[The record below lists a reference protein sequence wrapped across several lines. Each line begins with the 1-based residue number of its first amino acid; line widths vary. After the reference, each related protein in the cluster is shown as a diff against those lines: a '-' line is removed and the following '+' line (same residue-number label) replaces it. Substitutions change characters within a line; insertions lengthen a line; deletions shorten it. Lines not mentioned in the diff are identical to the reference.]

1 MGQLS
6 HREDVPFPIFDADN
20 HLYEPPEAL
29 TKFLPKEYKDFVQYV
44 QINGRTKIAIRGH
57 ISNYIPNPTF
67 EVVAR
72 PGAWEEYFKYGNPE
86 GKTKRELFGEP
97 MRAIPAFFEPGPR
110 LEKMNEL
117 GLDRTLMFP
126 TLASLLEERL
136 RDDPVAIHVLIHALN
151 QWLDEVWG
159 FNYQNRIFTT
169 PVITLP
175 IVEKAIE
182 ELEWAVKR
190 GARCI
195 LVRPA
200 PVPGFRGPRSFAL
213 PEFDPFWERVVEHDL
228 LVGMHST
235 RQRLLPVHLRVGRC
249 RTGDAAVPNQCDGHP
264 QRVAADPGRGG
275 VVGDSRRAVPPSQ
288 AEGRDRRGRFEVD
301 DPVAGRLGRGLPE
314 GPGSFPERPSR
325 NGQEPNPRQPVL
337 RGRHRRSGQPR
348 RCEPGAVRLG
358 LAAPGRAGGADV
370 LRQRAVAP
378 VRRGSGKDHGRQP
391 RSARH
396 GVTLTQPWRTIPEMV
411 LSAADR
417 FGDAEAVVDG
427 PLRLTFT
434 ELVGRIRCA
443 AGAFADL
450 GIDQGDRVAIWAPN
464 SAEWIIAAFGLLTA
478 GGVLVPVNTR
488 FKTDEAGDIIVRSGA
503 KAVLVQ
509 KGFLDQ
515 DYTVPAG
522 IPVIDLRS
530 DFLSAGSP
538 FERAMSGSDISD
550 IIFTSGTTGRPK
562 GAMMNHQQTLR
573 MYEEWA
579 TLADLREGDRY
590 LQINPYFHTFGLKAG
605 LITSFLRGATILP
618 VAVFDVDTVVDLIER
633 ERITMLPGPPTL
645 YHSLLTVGDK
655 SKLSTLRAGV
665 TGAADIPVELVRR
678 IHGELP
684 FQTLM
689 TGYGL
694 TEAGNVTLS
703 LPGDSFEDVATT
715 AGVPCDGVEVRI
727 ADDGEV
733 LVRGYGVM
741 QGYLDDPDATAQ
753 TIDGDGWLHTGDLGN
768 FTEAGRLRIVGR
780 KKDMFIVGGF
790 NAYPAEIEGFL
801 LSHPAV
807 AQAAVVGV
815 PDERLGQVGKAFI
828 VRTGPI
834 DADEL
839 IGWCRDR
846 MAGFKVPRSV
856 QFLDAL
862 PLNATGK
869 VVKNLLR

>member
-1 MGQLS
+1 MQGAK
-6 HREDVPFPIFDADN
+6 RPEE
-20 HLYEPPEAL
+20 EPA
-29 TKFLPKEYKDFVQYV
+29 
-44 QINGRTKIAIRGH
+44 N
-57 ISNYIPNPTF
+57 
-67 EVVAR
+67 
-72 PGAWEEYFKYGNPE
+72 
-86 GKTKRELFGEP
+86 
-97 MRAIPAFFEPGPR
+97 
-110 LEKMNEL
+110 
-117 GLDRTLMFP
+117 
-126 TLASLLEERL
+126 
-136 RDDPVAIHVLIHALN
+136 
-151 QWLDEVWG
+151 
-159 FNYQNRIFTT
+159 
-169 PVITLP
+169 
-175 IVEKAIE
+175 
-182 ELEWAVKR
+182 
-190 GARCI
+190 
-195 LVRPA
+195 
-200 PVPGFRGPRSFAL
+200 
-213 PEFDPFWERVVEHDL
+213 
-228 LVGMHST
+228 
-235 RQRLLPVHLRVGRC
+235 
-249 RTGDAAVPNQCDGHP
+249 
-264 QRVAADPGRGG
+264 
-275 VVGDSRRAVPPSQ
+275 
-288 AEGRDRRGRFEVD
+288 
-301 DPVAGRLGRGLPE
+301 
-314 GPGSFPERPSR
+314 
-325 NGQEPNPRQPVL
+325 
-337 RGRHRRSGQPR
+337 
-348 RCEPGAVRLG
+348 
-358 LAAPGRAGGADV
+358 
-370 LRQRAVAP
+370 
-378 VRRGSGKDHGRQP
+378 
-391 RSARH
+391 
-396 GVTLTQPWRTIPEMV
+396 QPWETIPEMV

-434 ELVGRIRCA
+434 ELVERIRCA
-443 AGAFADL
+443 AGAFAGL
-450 GIDQGDRVAIWAPN
+450 GVGKGERVALWAPN

-488 FKTDEAGDIIVRSGA
+488 FKTEEAGDIIARAGV

-509 KGFLDQ
+509 KGFLGQ
-515 DYTVPAG
+515 DFTAPAG
-522 IPVIDLRS
+522 TPVIDLKS
-530 DFLSAGSP
+530 DFLSSGSP
-538 FERAMSGSDISD
+538 FERAVSGTDIAD

-579 TLADLREGDRY
+579 TLADLRESDRY

-605 LITSFLRGATILP
+605 LITSFLRGATMVP

-655 SKLSTLRAGV
+655 SRLSTLRAGV

-741 QGYLDDPDATAQ
+741 QGYLDDPAATAQ
-753 TIDGDGWLHTGDLGN
+753 AIDPDGWLHTGDLGN
-768 FTEAGRLRIVGR
+768 FTDTGRLRIVGR

-807 AQAAVVGV
+807 AQAAVIGV
-815 PDERLGQVGKAFI
+815 PDERLGQVGRAFI
-828 VRTGPI
+828 VSKGPI

-869 VVKNLLR
+869 VVKDLLR